1 MCLPRRSGI
10 HELFNIVFPEISM
23 IKSTNSSLSD
33 AMGERMILTT
43 QKMNIVDPIELAI
56 DQLPVEV
63 RT

>member
-1 MCLPRRSGI
+1 
-10 HELFNIVFPEISM
+10 M
-23 IKSTNSSLSD
+23 IKSTNSSISD